1 MHEVMCL
8 TLFFHLSFQMIPEDP
23 GVFTSYETVRAA
35 VEENSP
41 SYEDLISTL
50 ATIQESHKNPP
61 SSHSAEE
68 RGRTTGGG
76 GGGGGQSDGD
86 GESHPISAILVD
98 LLQTLI
104 EAIFF

>member
-1 MHEVMCL
+1 
-8 TLFFHLSFQMIPEDP
+8 MIPEDP
-23 GVFTSYETVRAA
+23 GAFTSYETVRAA

-41 SYEDLISTL
+41 SYEELISTL
-50 ATIQESHKNPP
+50 ATIQESDKNPP

-68 RGRTTGGG
+68 RRRTSG
-76 GGGGGQSDGD
+76 GGGGGQSDSD

>member
-1 MHEVMCL
+1 
-8 TLFFHLSFQMIPEDP
+8 MIPEDP
-23 GVFTSYETVRAA
+23 GAFTSYETVRAA

-41 SYEDLISTL
+41 SYEELISTL
-50 ATIQESHKNPP
+50 ATIQESDKNPP

-68 RGRTTGGG
+68 RGRTTGG